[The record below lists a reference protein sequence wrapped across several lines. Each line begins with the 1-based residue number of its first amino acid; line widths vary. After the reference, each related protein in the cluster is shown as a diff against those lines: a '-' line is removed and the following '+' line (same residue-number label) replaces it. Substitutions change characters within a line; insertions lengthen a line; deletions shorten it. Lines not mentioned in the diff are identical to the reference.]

1 MKIKLSLLFVA
12 LLCSFATIFAQSPT
26 LKGSLSDTSSSK
38 SSLQNATIAILRAK
52 DSILQKFTRSDAEGK
67 FEIKNVQAGSYI
79 LMISHPDFAEYVDI
93 IDIQKDNDLGAIVM
107 LTKAVVLQ
115 NVIVRGSPIRMKGDT
130 LVFVADSF
138 KTREGATVEDL
149 LKRLPGVQ
157 VNAKGEITAQGEKVT
172 KVLVDGDEFFGDDPT
187 LATQNMIAKAVK
199 EVEVYDKK
207 SDQATFT
214 GVDDGEKTKT
224 INLKLKDEFKK
235 GYFGKVKLAG
245 GIPNSWEN
253 SAMINAF
260 KDKRKFSV
268 YGKMANTKETGLAW
282 GENNQY
288 GGGIGT
294 NMEMT
299 DDGDMMMW
307 SQGDDFGGVG
317 SFYGEGLPKAWMGGA
332 SYSDKWNSDKN
343 NIVGAYRYQKLNT
356 SGDNTQFS
364 QNIISDTQY
373 LSNEASKNWSSKW
386 RQSGNMKTDITL
398 DSLQSLTIT
407 ADGSFGK
414 SFSTSELTSRSL
426 MNTSLFQNQIAN
438 ENERRTSNEG
448 NNGAFNANI
457 LYKKK
462 FAKKGRTLSLNL
474 SERYSSNNS
483 TGHLFSR
490 LLLYKGGV
498 YSSADTTDQRKDNG
512 SNSLNI
518 GARVAYTEPIGKNGI
533 VEASYGYNLTNSEQK
548 RLSYDKVDGKF
559 DDLNETFSNDYKFFT
574 GTHKIGAGYRYNY
587 KKLVFGF
594 ASDIALSNW
603 KQTNVFT
610 DSVRSYNFTNF
621 FPRAN
626 ISYKLGQYSRLRF
639 NYNGGTRAP
648 SINQLQPVQN
658 NEDPLNIAIGNPNL
672 KQSFR
677 QNFNMGYNFYQV
689 LKEQGLWANL
699 FFNQSNNDFSS
710 YDRIDTSGK
719 RTYQTVNVNGNYS
732 FGGYIGYN
740 FKWKKADINFDFSIN
755 PNVSVNNNFV
765 NGTPNKTTNN
775 NYSFSIGANQ
785 YKDKKY
791 EVRLS
796 IDAGYTYSKSSVNKA
811 VVTKYWTTT
820 PNISTTIFLP
830 KDFELS
836 TDADYNWRQTTVIFP
851 NNNNAFIWNASLTKK
866 IFKKQDIRLGVK
878 VRDILNQNIGFRRDA
893 SSNYISERTY
903 NVIRRYGLATL
914 TWNFNKGPKKE
925 EQW

>member
-1 MKIKLSLLFVA
+1 MKIKLPLLLVA
-12 LLCSFATIFAQSPT
+12 FLCCIVTVFSQTVT
-26 LKGSLSDTSSSK
+26 LKGSLRDTSSTK
-38 SSLQNATIAILRAK
+38 SSLANTTIALLRAK
-52 DSILQKFTRSDAEGK
+52 DSILQKFVRSDANGK
-67 FEIKNVQAGSYI
+67 FEVKNLQTGKYI

-93 IDIQKDNDLGAIVM
+93 LDITKDDDLGSLVM

-149 LKRLPGVQ
+149 LKRIPGMQ

-235 GYFGKVKLAG
+235 GYFGKIKAAG
-245 GIPNSWEN
+245 GVPNSWEN

-268 YGKMANTKETGLAW
+268 YGKMANTKETGLGW

-307 SQGDDFGGVG
+307 NNGDDFGGVG
-317 SFYGEGLPKAWMGGA
+317 SFSGEGLPKAWMGGA
-332 SYSDKWNSDKN
+332 SYADKWNADKN
-343 NIVGAYRYQKLNT
+343 SIVGAYRFQKLNT
-356 SGDNTQFS
+356 DGNNTQFT
-364 QNIISDTQY
+364 QNIVSDTQY
-373 LSNEASKNWSSKW
+373 LANEASNNWSSKW
-386 RQSGNMKTDITL
+386 RHAGNMKSDLTI
-398 DSLQSLTIT
+398 DSLQSFTIT
-407 ADGSFGK
+407 ADGSYGK
-414 SFSTSELTSRSL
+414 SISSSDFNSVSR
-426 MNTSLFQNQIAN
+426 MTTKLFEDQLVNKNQ
-438 ENERRTSNEG
+438 RRTNNEG

-462 FAKKGRTLSLNL
+462 FAKKGRTLSVNL
-474 SERYSSNNS
+474 SEKYNSNSS
-483 TGHLFSR
+483 TGYLFSR
-490 LLLYKGGV
+490 LELYQDGI
-498 YSSADTTDQRKDNG
+498 YSSTDTTDQRKDNESTSINVG
-512 SNSLNI
+512 
-518 GARVAYTEPIGKNGI
+518 GRVAYTEPIGKNGL
-533 VEASYGYNLTNSEQK
+533 VEASYGYSLTNAEQK

-559 DDLNETFSNDYKFFT
+559 DELNDVFSNDYKFFT
-574 GTHKIGAGYRYNY
+574 GTHKMGLGYRYNY
-587 KKLVFGF
+587 KKLVFGLG
-594 ASDIALSNW
+594 SDMALSNW
-603 KQTNVFT
+603 KQTDLFT
-610 DSVRSYNFTNF
+610 DMVRNYNFTNF

-626 ISYKLGQYSRLRF
+626 FSYKLGQYSRIRL
-639 NYNGGTRAP
+639 NYSGNTRAP

-677 QNFNMGYNFYQV
+677 QNFNLGYNFYQV
-689 LKEQGLWANL
+689 LKEQGMWASIN
-699 FFNQSNNDFSS
+699 FNPSNNDFSS
-710 YDRIDTSGK
+710 YDVVEKGK

-740 FKWKKADINFDFSIN
+740 FKWKKADINFDFSLN
-755 PNVSVNNNFV
+755 PYFNVNNNFV
-765 NGTPNKTTNN
+765 NGVANKTTNN
-775 NYSFSIGANQ
+775 NYRFSIGTSK

-791 EVRLS
+791 EVRLNL
-796 IDAGYTYSKSSVNKA
+796 DAGYTYSKSTVNAA
-811 VVTKYWTTT
+811 VVTKYWTAN
-820 PNISTTIFLP
+820 PNINLTIFLP
-830 KDFELS
+830 KDFDFS

-851 NNNNAFIWNASLTKK
+851 NNNNAFIWNASITKK
-866 IFKKQDIRLGVK
+866 IIKKQDLRVGIK
-878 VRDILNQNIGFRRDA
+878 VNDILNQNIGFRRDA

-903 NVIRRYGLATL
+903 NVIRRYGLITM